1 MSMETIKT
9 EYQSELALVEDAKQL
24 SEFWAKYLGKGGQV
38 QKLMEGIKNVPNEE
52 KKAYGQAVNQI
63 KNWAQAL
70 YDEKKEEM
78 DKKALLARYED
89 EAIDVTLPAEH
100 TQAKRSS
107 FKRYAGY
114 ILVNR
119 GFITSYP
126 YITGTDPCY
135 G

>member
-89 EAIDVTLPAEH
+89 EAIDVTLPGIINSVIDVIPSNAYVPM
-100 TQAKRSS
+100 TVIPSVIS
-107 FKRYAGY
+107 
-114 ILVNR
+114 IDN
-119 GFITSYP
+119 I
-126 YITGTDPCY
+126 
-135 G
+135 